1 MNKSVLNSDHKD
13 MLTDYIQQQ
22 PDTPLI
28 TFYLYYISMKDKIEP
43 VIFAP
48 ELQIYK
54 SEKDLFERLEKE
66 QRLYS
71 ETEVKLTSQESVNER
86 TKKIY
91 ICPFTGK
98 VFGDNTH
105 PNPQDAIYDW
115 VSKCPENKER
125 VNGLKVKRF
134 FVSDDPDMIK
144 EYFEK
149 QQSSS
154 EGPLTKTVYSSVS
167 SGKLFATKDNAIAD
181 LKKSGLKK
189 IALDAIPDQ
198 NRYEIDPIFLEE
210 LQGWLNES
218 NLQSFLEQLSEHSEF
233 EEAIEQWLGSQ

>member
-28 TFYLYYISMKDKIEP
+28 TFYLYYISMRDKIEP
-43 VIFAP
+43 VVFAP

-54 SEKDLFERLEKE
+54 SEEELFERLEKE
-66 QRLYS
+66 KRLYN

-167 SGKLFATKDNAIAD
+167 SGKLFATKENAIAD

-210 LQGWLNES
+210 LQGWLNET
-218 NLQSFLEQLSEHSEF
+218 NLQSFLEQLSEYSEF